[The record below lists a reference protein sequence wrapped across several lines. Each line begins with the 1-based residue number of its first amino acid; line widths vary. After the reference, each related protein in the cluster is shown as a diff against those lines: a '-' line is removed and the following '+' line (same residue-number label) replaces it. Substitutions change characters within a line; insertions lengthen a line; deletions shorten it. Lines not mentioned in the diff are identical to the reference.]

1 MTIRG
6 WAGELATDCRR
17 KAGEELT
24 IRGRAGEL
32 ATDHHRKAGEALTPQ
47 SASIGK
53 SPFQRPDVGFVVTPP
68 CSLHATESKHGVR
81 WPCMAFANGEK
92 IRTFAQPVP
101 TERDGYEL

>member
-6 WAGELATDCRR
+6 RAGELATDCRR
-17 KAGEELT
+17 KAGE
-24 IRGRAGEL
+24 
-32 ATDHHRKAGEALTPQ
+32 ALTPQ
-47 SASIGK
+47 SASISQ
-53 SPFQRPDVGFVVTPP
+53 SPFQMPDVGFVVAPP
-68 CSLHATESKHGVR
+68 CSLHTTESKHGVR